1 MARFDWYQA
10 TVYKASPETVAGS
23 LRTRFDLS
31 EVRPSRA
38 KNGYLRGA
46 DIKRGDMVLAR
57 VWWGGNPGVH
67 VIGSGSDAP
76 DVASVLDMGRRIN
89 GWEVL
94 PTRVDS
100 CVDWVEELLFSRLA
114 AQLIQ
119 YAIDNDISI
128 NQQGDWERNKARTLY
143 LGSRASTVQLVLYE
157 KGYESGGDLNWV
169 RLEVRVYPK
178 PHARAKVA
186 TWGPDDVF
194 NAAPWLVKALA
205 SVGFEGLRAGSVGTV
220 WRPSD
225 SERARLMLI
234 RQYGRIMK
242 TWADEVGGWQAF
254 GLAVGELA
262 DNPVLDSCEN

>member
-10 TVYKASPETVAGS
+10 TVYGPSPETMVEN
-23 LRTRFDLS
+23 LRTHFDLS
-31 EVRPSRA
+31 SVYPGRA

-46 DIKRGDMVLAR
+46 DIKRGESTLAR

-67 VIGSGSDAP
+67 VIGSGSDASG
-76 DVASVLDMGRRIN
+76 VAAVLDIGRRVG

-100 CVDWVEELLFSRLA
+100 CIDWVQELLFSGLA
-114 AQLIQ
+114 SQLIQ
-119 YAIDNDISI
+119 YALDNGISI
-128 NQQGDWERNKARTLY
+128 NQQGDWERSKARTLY
-143 LGSRASTVQLVLYE
+143 LGSRSSTVQLVLYE

-178 PHARAKVA
+178 PHARVRVA
-186 TWGPDDVF
+186 AWGPDEVF
-194 NAAPWLVKALA
+194 NAAPWLVKAL
-205 SVGFEGLRAGSVGTV
+205 SSIGFEGLKAASVGTV

-225 SERARLMLI
+225 DERARLMLI

-242 TWADEVGGWQAF
+242 AWSDEVGGWQEF
-254 GLAVGELA
+254 GRAVGDAVER
-262 DNPVLDSCEN
+262 PVLSEES